1 MTIDELNSLNLPFNN
16 PTEETCLYVESAL
29 DWLAQNTTLKFDKN
43 NIESVKA
50 LPAGAKL
57 FLLKYSDVMTVNTTV
72 TSESIGGMSQSF
84 STSSKNN
91 LLMDLAN
98 DLLSGYLKSSF
109 QFIPAVR
116 KWN

>member
-1 MTIDELNSLNLPFNN
+1 MTIDELKSLNLSFNN

-29 DWLAQNTTLKFDKN
+29 DWLAQNTTLEFDKN
-43 NIESVKA
+43 DIESVKA

-57 FLLKYSDVMTVNTTV
+57 FLLKFSDIMTVNTAV

-84 STSSKNN
+84 STSGKSN

-98 DLLSGYLKSSF
+98 DLIGGYLKSSF
-109 QFIPAVR
+109 QFIPTVG
-116 KWN
+116 KWR